1 MIRYKY
7 LSKASI
13 LCLLRFCLS
22 SSLLAFFIWKNS
34 DNNEFKTIQQLI
46 SYLRKITYF
55 QYNCNENSIKLTSL
69 MRFLLDRG
77 NRTSPKVADW
87 FNESKLQQLIL
98 YKNNIIIYN
107 HDPTYQ
113 PSLVINALKTKKRYT
128 I

>member
-1 MIRYKY
+1 
-7 LSKASI
+7 
-13 LCLLRFCLS
+13 
-22 SSLLAFFIWKNS
+22 
-34 DNNEFKTIQQLI
+34 
-46 SYLRKITYF
+46 
-55 QYNCNENSIKLTSL
+55 
-69 MRFLLDRG
+69 MRILLDRG

-128 I
+128 IQNNLNVQKISFHIATVNEKKIDVH